1 MSVTLQLSGTYAS
14 AIGSPTTVG
23 AEPGTVAEIIA
34 DVSRRFRGFND
45 VVLAPDGALKR
56 HVEFRVYISQDSHW
70 GERMYGDVRT
80 LSIPD
85 NSTLWFIDQQA
96 GG

>member
-14 AIGSPTTVG
+14 AIGSATTVQ
-23 AEPGTVAEIIA
+23 AKAGTVSEIIA
-34 DVSRRFRGFND
+34 DVSQRFRGFD
-45 VVLAPDGALKR
+45 EVVLASDGALKR
-56 HVEFRVYISQDSHW
+56 HVEFRVYISQDSYW
-70 GERMYGDVRT
+70 GERMSGDVRN
-80 LSIPD
+80 LAIPD